1 MAWVILVIAGFLE
14 IGWAVGL
21 KFTKRIHSP
30 VANGRYQL
38 SRWSPAWC
46 FSVWPCER
54 CRWERRTRC
63 VDRNRHSRH
72 RDSRH
77 GPAW

>member
-21 KFTKRIHSP
+21 SSTNGFTRLWPTISHSCRAGRQHGASGFGR
-30 VANGRYQL
+30 ANAAVGNG
-38 SRWSPAWC
+38 
-46 FSVWPCER
+46 V
-54 CRWERRTRC
+54 RC
-63 VDRNRHSRH
+63 VDGNRHSRH